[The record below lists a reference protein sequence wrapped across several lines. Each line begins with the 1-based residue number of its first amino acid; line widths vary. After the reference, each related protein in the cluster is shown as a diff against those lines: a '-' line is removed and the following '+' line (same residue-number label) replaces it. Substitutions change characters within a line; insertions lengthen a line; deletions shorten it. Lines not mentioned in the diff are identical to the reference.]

1 MFKLKMGEIITG
13 IIVSSSDI
21 KQLISLSNYSASPRM
36 HKMSFI
42 LTQKS
47 VNMSKSHY
55 EAADIEKKTFKYID
69 DNHIFNFSLL

>member
-1 MFKLKMGEIITG
+1 MGEIITG

-36 HKMSFI
+36 HKMIFI

-47 VNMSKSHY
+47 VNMLKNHF
-55 EAADIEKKTFKYID
+55 EAADIEEKNIQI
-69 DNHIFNFSLL
+69 HLR